1 PLPGALT
8 FIARLTR
15 RAPRRNREG
24 PYRPDAFRRRG
35 RARRC
40 PVRRAHRRSPLS
52 GSAVCRNR
60 RRAPPAGAGP
70 SLHLPQ
76 LDPRHRPS
84 RTSTGTTPDRDGP
97 HGRGAESAH
106 ESGRDTALPRT
117 GCRLHDLA
125 HRAHRPGLAGA
136 DDAARPAPRRE
147 RPRRRKGCGSRDL
160 HGDRAH
166 AGSRPAT
173 PVDGSARDG
182 ALRRG
187 RSRNAY
193 RHPARAC
200 GDWRRGPAVA
210 PSDARRG
217 LLMAKICVIRQGVYP
232 YDARLTREIK
242 ALLAAGHEVDLICL
256 QWGDEPPREER
267 AERLR
272 VYRLP
277 IRKRHGGK
285 LRYLFE
291 YAAFFIASALLV
303 AALHLRHRYD
313 VVQVNTLP
321 DSLVFAAAIPRLL
334 GARVLLDL
342 HECMPEFFALKY
354 GLSPAHR
361 AIKLLAWWEQASIR
375 FADAAVTCREPMRER
390 FLERAAAPE
399 ETGVVLNS
407 FDDER
412 FNLRRRSGAQR
423 ADGNFVLVCHGTI
436 DYMYGLDLV

>member
-1 PLPGALT
+1 
-8 FIARLTR
+8 
-15 RAPRRNREG
+15 
-24 PYRPDAFRRRG
+24 
-35 RARRC
+35 
-40 PVRRAHRRSPLS
+40 
-52 GSAVCRNR
+52 
-60 RRAPPAGAGP
+60 
-70 SLHLPQ
+70 
-76 LDPRHRPS
+76 
-84 RTSTGTTPDRDGP
+84 
-97 HGRGAESAH
+97 
-106 ESGRDTALPRT
+106 
-117 GCRLHDLA
+117 
-125 HRAHRPGLAGA
+125 
-136 DDAARPAPRRE
+136 
-147 RPRRRKGCGSRDL
+147 
-160 HGDRAH
+160 
-166 AGSRPAT
+166 
-173 PVDGSARDG
+173 
-182 ALRRG
+182 
-187 RSRNAY
+187 
-193 RHPARAC
+193 
-200 GDWRRGPAVA
+200 
-210 PSDARRG
+210 
-217 LLMAKICVIRQGVYP
+217 MAKICVIRQSVYP

-375 FADAAVTCREPMRER
+375 FADAAVTCTEPMRER
-390 FLERAAAPE
+390 FLERGAAPE
-399 ETGVVLNS
+399 KIGVVLNS

-436 DYMYGLDLV
+436 DYMYGLDLVVRAVAALRDRIPGLELRIYGDGPGRAEVQSLARELDVAKNVRFSPGWLPLDELLPRILEADAGVVAIRRDGCFDLTHSNKMYDLIALRKPIVMSRTRAVEAYFDEDCFQLFESGSEHDLARAIYELYAHPDIGRRIVARAARVGEPYRWVHQAKAYLAIMDRLVPGPGRESVPAQRAGRA

>member
-1 PLPGALT
+1 
-8 FIARLTR
+8 
-15 RAPRRNREG
+15 
-24 PYRPDAFRRRG
+24 
-35 RARRC
+35 
-40 PVRRAHRRSPLS
+40 
-52 GSAVCRNR
+52 
-60 RRAPPAGAGP
+60 
-70 SLHLPQ
+70 
-76 LDPRHRPS
+76 
-84 RTSTGTTPDRDGP
+84 
-97 HGRGAESAH
+97 
-106 ESGRDTALPRT
+106 
-117 GCRLHDLA
+117 
-125 HRAHRPGLAGA
+125 
-136 DDAARPAPRRE
+136 
-147 RPRRRKGCGSRDL
+147 
-160 HGDRAH
+160 
-166 AGSRPAT
+166 
-173 PVDGSARDG
+173 
-182 ALRRG
+182 
-187 RSRNAY
+187 
-193 RHPARAC
+193 
-200 GDWRRGPAVA
+200 
-210 PSDARRG
+210 
-217 LLMAKICVIRQGVYP
+217 MAKICVIRQGVYP

-375 FADAAVTCREPMRER
+375 FADAAVTCTEPMRER
-390 FLERAAAPE
+390 FLERGAAPE
-399 ETGVVLNS
+399 KIGVVLNS

-436 DYMYGLDLV
+436 DYMYGLDLVVRTVAALRDRIPGLELRIYGDGPGRAEVQSLARELDVAKNVRFSPGWLPLDELLPRILEADAGVVAIRRDGCFDLTHSNKMYDLIALRKPIVMSRTRAVEAYFDEDCFQLFESGSEHDLARAIYELYAHPDIGRRIVARAARVGEPYRWVHQAKAYLAIMDRLVPGPGRESVPAQRAGRA

>member
-1 PLPGALT
+1 
-8 FIARLTR
+8 
-15 RAPRRNREG
+15 
-24 PYRPDAFRRRG
+24 
-35 RARRC
+35 
-40 PVRRAHRRSPLS
+40 
-52 GSAVCRNR
+52 
-60 RRAPPAGAGP
+60 
-70 SLHLPQ
+70 
-76 LDPRHRPS
+76 
-84 RTSTGTTPDRDGP
+84 
-97 HGRGAESAH
+97 
-106 ESGRDTALPRT
+106 
-117 GCRLHDLA
+117 
-125 HRAHRPGLAGA
+125 
-136 DDAARPAPRRE
+136 
-147 RPRRRKGCGSRDL
+147 
-160 HGDRAH
+160 
-166 AGSRPAT
+166 
-173 PVDGSARDG
+173 
-182 ALRRG
+182 
-187 RSRNAY
+187 
-193 RHPARAC
+193 
-200 GDWRRGPAVA
+200 
-210 PSDARRG
+210 
-217 LLMAKICVIRQGVYP
+217 MAKICVIRQGVYP

-375 FADAAVTCREPMRER
+375 FADAAVTCTEPMRER
-390 FLERAAAPE
+390 FLERGAAPE
-399 ETGVVLNS
+399 KIGVVLNS

-436 DYMYGLDLV
+436 DYMYGLDLVVRAVAALRDRIPGLELRIYGDGPGRAEVQSLARELDVAKNVRFSPGWLPLDELLPRILEADAGVVAIRRDGCFDLTHSNKMYDLIALRKPIVMSRTRAVEAYFDEDCFQLFESGSEHDLARAIYELYAHPDIGRRIVARAARVGEPYRWVHQAKAYLAIMDRLVPGPGRESVPAQRAGRA